1 MRFLKYMMAV
11 MLLLPL
17 SSLAQL
23 DPVNLALMAYQKQDL
38 AKAKE
43 LLDKSSMDST
53 YGQQARTWYF
63 RGYIYKDLYKAS
75 RADNEGKSYRE
86 TALTSFEKS
95 LELDTKDEFTKDAK
109 QSIRFLASTI
119 YNDAAVAL
127 DSNDFEA
134 AANNYETYKRLT
146 KLTDPEMDFRS
157 RDVEFKL
164 YMASKYS
171 IVFDDSTLQEKPANL
186 SDQII
191 RLYLEVLEIDP
202 NNVSGNYNLGIHY
215 YNQGVQMIERMDYED
230 DFEKLFEIQERVL
243 ELFRQALPY
252 MLKAYELEPNRKA
265 TLQGLTGIYY
275 GLSNIEKSEEY
286 KLKLEQLEESGGT
299 PEGNGNED

>member
-1 MRFLKYMMAV
+1 MRFLKYLMAV

-38 AKAKE
+38 PKAKD
-43 LLDKSSMDST
+43 LLDKSAMDSI

-63 RGYIYKDLYKAS
+63 RGYIYKDLYKAARTDDKGNDF
-75 RADNEGKSYRE
+75 RA

-119 YNDAAVAL
+119 YNDAAVSL
-127 DSNDFEA
+127 DANDFDQA
-134 AANNYETYKRLT
+134 DTNYERYKRLM

-171 IVFDDSTLQEKPANL
+171 IIFDDSALVEKPEHL
-186 SDQII
+186 SERII
-191 RLYLEVLEIDP
+191 ELYLEVLSIDP
-202 NNVSGNYNLGIHY
+202 NNVSANYNLAIHY
-215 YNQGVQMIERMDYED
+215 YNQGVQMIDRMDYED

-265 TLQGLTGIYY
+265 TLQGLTGIYF
-275 GLSNIEKSEEY
+275 GLSNTEKSEEF
-286 KLKLEQLEESGGT
+286 KLKLELLEN
-299 PEGNGNED
+299 PEGTEEGKGNQE